1 MSVIVGRAVAVTGAL
16 LVLTACASGSSEP
29 EPTSTPAAGAQPST
43 APTEKAEKQTAEVPF
58 ADFDG
63 TPAPEVLSSFRCFQD
78 DKTWTAAGDLVNS
91 GKDLASFQVTVQV
104 GPADGTAQAA
114 RTTRLE
120 QIAAGGSVAF
130 EITKIPVQGDGP
142 CHVQVLRLDD

>member
-1 MSVIVGRAVAVTGAL
+1 MSVHVDRAVAVTAAL
-16 LVLTACASGSSEP
+16 LVLTACSGGSEP
-29 EPTSTPAAGAQPST
+29 EPSATPAAGAEPSS
-43 APTEKAEKQTAEVPF
+43 APTEKPEKQTTEVPF

-91 GKDLASFQVTVQV
+91 GKDVASFQVTVQV

-130 EITKIPVQGDGP
+130 EITKIPAQGDGP